1 MFMQKTFVTPSFWA
15 GVTILLLSF
24 GCMKMDM
31 TTMTIPVNIV
41 EGNFDTPL
49 PIPPILSP
57 QNLVLEAKT
66 TPATW
71 LQGKISSN
79 TQLFNGNLPIIRA
92 NQGDRVNIDLKNSL
106 TEATN
111 IHWHGMMIPALMDGH
126 PKDIASVGAQRNYNF
141 VINQRATTTWFHP
154 HPHMNT
160 GKQVFNGLAGMFI
173 VNDAVETA
181 LNLPSG
187 EREIPLIISDKRFNA
202 DGSLHY
208 APTMA
213 EIMTGYFGDK
223 SLINNVVAPF
233 LNVKTRFYRFRAVNA
248 SNARIYDLALSNGAN
263 FIIIGNDGGLL
274 EKPISLTH
282 ALLSPGERLDILIDF
297 SKMNVGTEVFLQ
309 SNANSIANHG
319 ATTFKMLKFKVNT
332 AENETFSL
340 PTILSTI
347 TPISISDSK
356 RNRAFALPAA
366 HTMAGM
372 TTTMGMHTI
381 NGKVY
386 EMNRIDE
393 TVIAG
398 DTEIWEIDN
407 SVGDEPHPMHL
418 HGVQFQ
424 VLEKTNGTIQPY
436 EKGWKDTILIQKAEK
451 VKIMIRFPTE
461 KGVFLMHCHNLEH
474 EDDGM
479 MMNFEIK

>member
-1 MFMQKTFVTPSFWA
+1 MFIKKTFVALSSVATA
-15 GVTILLLSF
+15 TIVIWSL
-24 GCMKMDM
+24 GCAKMDM
-31 TTMTIPVNIV
+31 TTTTPPVNII
-41 EGNFDTPL
+41 EGRFDTPL
-49 PIPPILSP
+49 LIPTVLNP

-71 LQGKISSN
+71 LQGKISPN
-79 TQLFNGNLPIIRA
+79 TQLFNGSLPVIRA

-111 IHWHGMMIPALMDGH
+111 IHWHGMLIPALMDGH
-126 PKDIASVGAQRNYNF
+126 PKDIAAAGAQRNYNF
-141 VINQRATTTWFHP
+141 AINQRAATTWFHP
-154 HPHMNT
+154 HPHMAT

-173 VNDAVETA
+173 VNDAIETA

-187 EREIPLIISDKRFNA
+187 EREVPLVISDKRFNA

-213 EIMTGYFGDK
+213 EVMTGYFGDK

-263 FIIIGNDGGLL
+263 LIIIGNDGGLL
-274 EKPISLTH
+274 EKPVSLTH

-297 SKMNVGTEVFLQ
+297 SKMSVGTEAFLQ

-319 ATTFKMLKFKVNT
+319 ATTFKMLKFKVNA

-340 PTILSTI
+340 PTTLSTI

-366 HTMAGM
+366 HAM
-372 TTTMGMHTI
+372 TGGAMHTGMHTI
-381 NGKVY
+381 NGKAY
-386 EMNRIDE
+386 DMNRIDE
-393 TVIAG
+393 TVTAG

-424 VLEKTNGTIQPY
+424 VLEKTGGTIQPY

-451 VKIMIRFPTE
+451 IKIIVRFPTE